1 MDESALGN
9 RDKRGFWRP
18 NKKLNYGPVLV
29 WPFKVW
35 VFLKWLFGYPGFI
48 FPWNAGYVAIT
59 VIASVDYAGSADFAD
74 SASSA
79 DSQKRGIAKTK
90 KKEKC

>member
-1 MDESALGN
+1 MIMFFSAYSVGSKNNGL
-9 RDKRGFWRP
+9 
-18 NKKLNYGPVLV
+18 
-29 WPFKVW
+29 
-35 VFLKWLFGYPGFI
+35 
-48 FPWNAGYVAIT
+48 AIT

-90 KKEKC
+90 KREKC